1 MISSKHLAAG
11 ILSSTAS
18 AWLRQFA
25 TLVLYTI
32 AARLL
37 EPEQIGVF
45 ALASTVLLLFEY
57 GVFDSI
63 SETMVQRADLEGGHV
78 GAALVMGLCAAL
90 CVVGSATLLAGTIA
104 RTFDFPDVQKVL
116 PWMAGGVALI
126 CISAV
131 HSGILRR
138 QARFHL
144 ISMISAIAGVIACG
158 TGVAL
163 MFMGAG
169 VWSLVAY
176 FMVEKLVLAGG
187 TIAAALSHP
196 ASRFAGRHVREISS
210 YASAIAGQRAAFFLR
225 NQIDRFLI
233 AGLWGP
239 EVLGAYQ
246 LAGRVFES
254 LLAVLLAPASKMFFV
269 SYARLQGTGTKLRS
283 TFLNSLEA
291 VTFVIF
297 PACLG
302 LSAVGPEVIR
312 ILFGEGWETSQLIL
326 QLVALGGA
334 PLVVNVMSGALISAA
349 GFARTFLLV
358 EVSSAIL
365 GAVMLASMSHFGIV
379 GVAAAIIV
387 RESVAVMIYSSVIRS
402 SFSID
407 RRAYFG
413 TFGYPLAMS
422 MAMLACAEIARK
434 ALENNLSTPAM
445 LVFLVVFGAVFYI
458 TAMAVV
464 RMPLLERAMALVR
477 GGLSKSTDP

>member
-1 MISSKHLAAG
+1 MISSRHLAAG

-63 SETMVQRADLEGGHV
+63 SETIVQRLDLEDGHV
-78 GAALVMGLCAAL
+78 GAGLFMGMCAAI
-90 CVVGSATLLAGTIA
+90 CVVGSAIMLSGTIA
-104 RTFDFPDVQKVL
+104 RAFAFPDLQMVL
-116 PWMAGGVALI
+116 PWMAGGVALV
-126 CISAV
+126 CLSAV

-144 ISMISAIAGVIACG
+144 ISMISAVAGVIACT

-163 MFMGAG
+163 MFWGAG

-176 FMVEKLVLAGG
+176 FMVEKLILAVG
-187 TIAAALSHP
+187 TVVAALSHP
-196 ASRFAGRHVREISS
+196 ASRFSKRHVGEISS

-233 AGLWGP
+233 AGLWGA

-254 LLAVLLAPASKMFFV
+254 LMAVLLAPASKMFFV
-269 SYARLQGTGTKLRS
+269 SYSRLQGTGARLRS
-283 TFLNSLEA
+283 AFLNSLEA
-291 VTFVIF
+291 VSFVTF

-302 LSAVGPEVIR
+302 LAAVGPEVIR
-312 ILFGEGWETSQLIL
+312 LLFGEGWETSQLIL

-349 GFARTFLLV
+349 GFPRTFLLV

-365 GAVMLASMSHFGIV
+365 GALMLVSMSRFGII
-379 GVAAAIIV
+379 GVAAAIV
-387 RESVAVMIYSSVIRS
+387 FREATAVMIYSTVINS
-402 SFSID
+402 SFGIG
-407 RRAYFG
+407 RREYFG
-413 TFGYPLAMS
+413 TFAYPLAAA

-434 ALENNLSTPAM
+434 TLEDNLSAPVM
-445 LVFLVVFGAVFYI
+445 LAVLVGFGAILYI
-458 TAMAVV
+458 MVMATVK
-464 RMPLLERAMALVR
+464 MPLLERAVALVR
-477 GGLSKSTDP
+477 DGLSRSTES